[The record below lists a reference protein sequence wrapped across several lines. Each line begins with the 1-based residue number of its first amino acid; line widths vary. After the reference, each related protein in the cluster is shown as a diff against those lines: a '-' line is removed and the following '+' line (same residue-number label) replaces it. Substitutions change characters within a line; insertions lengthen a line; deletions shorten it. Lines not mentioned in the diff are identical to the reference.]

1 MRERIKQQLTELL
14 NTMLESCD
22 EINNSIASGEQ
33 PVTLLEDCQNAA
45 IHVGESI
52 EASEGEGTQAV
63 ACLEKY
69 CEVLFHISEDATR
82 GDLGVEN
89 IANMVKNH
97 VSDLKSLLQATEK
110 EINKFPKT
118 LEVAFFPYKASM
130 WDSLE
135 SIWMAASEDPRCHA
149 VVVPIPYVDRNPDGS
164 VKEEHYEINLYPEE
178 VPVIDYRSYPLDEI
192 HPDIAF
198 IHNPYDEK
206 NLVTSVHPNYYSW
219 RLKEHTDC
227 LVYVPYFAL
236 PGNLD
241 KNYSDF
247 SAYHHVNYIVTQTPE
262 HRKSFPSDLPDDM
275 FLPFGS
281 PKFDAII
288 RKCKN
293 PKPIPEAWRAKM
305 EGKRTFFYN
314 TSLRCAINEPDDYL
328 KKMGEVFKAFAG
340 RDDVCL
346 VWRPHPLLEATFD
359 SMQPE
364 YAKVFKGL
372 RELYIKQNIGIYD
385 DTPCMEDTISWC
397 DAYLGDEGSSVVSSF
412 SMAEKPIYVL
422 NNALHNGNAELQM
435 KNTYYYQLYDADG
448 DDRWIVSPQNVLFLS
463 EKNDYSYKYV
473 CSLNE
478 DKGQSGHNLYQRAKE
493 VNGKVFVTPRNAQNV
508 LVYQNGKI
516 RRIVLNQES
525 TECIAFSDALFSDEY
540 LWLIPLGYS
549 ALVRISLETE
559 EVVYHKGA
567 REFIVC
573 KDSKGELVRS
583 GITIIA
589 DKLLLASP
597 VSNELCWLDMKTMRE
612 DFREIPSKEW
622 SGTIGVAY
630 QHCAY
635 SKSESDAIF
644 WLLPREGQR
653 VWRYDVKCDTF
664 TSYDISVDGFK
675 CFSIPDKRPNNEMP
689 FCNVMEIESES
700 VVFSPFHGN
709 SFIELN
715 VNDGCCKKWEPPIGY
730 EMYGN
735 EYKMFW
741 GLGCIVPLRRIEQ
754 RKGIVRLARF
764 EDHTLF
770 EWNIASGEVRE
781 ILLRLDVNYLV
792 KESGFADNSILYSCK
807 EDLFNNLDRI
817 LSSKV
822 LGQEYSVQRQNEHNS
837 LTNANTDGTCGYNIC
852 RYLVGE
858 MM

>member
-1 MRERIKQQLTELL
+1 MRKRVKEQLTELL

-22 EINNSIASGEQ
+22 EINNSVASGEK

-63 ACLEKY
+63 SCLEKY
-69 CEVLFHISEDATR
+69 CEVLFHISEDAAR
-82 GDLGVEN
+82 EELGVEN

-97 VSDLKSLLQATEK
+97 VAELKSLLQATEK

-118 LEVAFFPYKASM
+118 LEVVFFPYKASM

-135 SIWMAASEDPRCHA
+135 SIWMAANEDPRCHA

-262 HRKSFPSDLPDDM
+262 HRKSFPSELPDDM

-364 YAKVFKGL
+364 YAKVFRGL

-385 DTPCMEDTISWC
+385 DTPCMEDTMSWC

-412 SMAEKPIYVL
+412 SMMEKPIYIL
-422 NNALHNGNAELQM
+422 DNALHGNEKE
-435 KNTYYYQLYDADG
+435 KNYKNLIWYHYFNVDG
-448 DDRWIVSPQNVLFLS
+448 DDRWIVTTNNQLWYSKN
-463 EKNDYSYKYV
+463 NDYSYTYV
-473 CSLNE
+473 CELPVPEKDRKRRYYIN
-478 DKGQSGHNLYQRAKE
+478 AIE
-493 VNGKVFVTPRNAQNV
+493 VGERVFIFPEYAQDI
-508 LVYQNGKI
+508 LIYENGKI
-516 RRIVLNQES
+516 RRIELKKENNLE
-525 TECIAFSDALFSDEY
+525 IPFSGGTFSGNKI
-540 LWLIPLGYS
+540 WLIPYEYS
-549 ALVRISLETE
+549 SIVQLNPETDELTYFKEERGFFLKQKADVLLRGAVRIEKNLIAFGNPETDELLILNTISLEKKYIKVNCNHWHGTNSLAFENE
-559 EVVYHKGA
+559 E
-567 REFIVC
+567 
-573 KDSKGELVRS
+573 
-583 GITIIA
+583 II
-589 DKLLLASP
+589 
-597 VSNELCWLDMKTMRE
+597 
-612 DFREIPSKEW
+612 
-622 SGTIGVAY
+622 
-630 QHCAY
+630 
-635 SKSESDAIF
+635 
-644 WLLPREGQR
+644 WLLPQEGYSILRYNLVTKEYREYYLKPEGIRNVYYPDDEQVNTLLYGGIAFYGDGR
-653 VWRYDVKCDTF
+653 ILICPNQGNKYVELDIETGAYSEWALPDDITDKENDYKRCQGGFMSPLAKGAKEGKRHIFYAPENRLFTFDFRNKSYNECFVRFETKDVKKYVGGFEHLPYLYCWHENEVNELSDIIDF
-664 TSYDISVDGFK
+664 TEYCMSFDASEQK
-675 CFSIPDKRPNNEMP
+675 KNN
-689 FCNVMEIESES
+689 
-700 VVFSPFHGN
+700 
-709 SFIELN
+709 
-715 VNDGCCKKWEPPIGY
+715 
-730 EMYGN
+730 
-735 EYKMFW
+735 
-741 GLGCIVPLRRIEQ
+741 
-754 RKGIVRLARF
+754 A
-764 EDHTLF
+764 
-770 EWNIASGEVRE
+770 IA
-781 ILLRLDVNYLV
+781 N
-792 KESGFADNSILYSCK
+792 A
-807 EDLFNNLDRI
+807 
-817 LSSKV
+817 
-822 LGQEYSVQRQNEHNS
+822 S
-837 LTNANTDGTCGYNIC
+837 LDGTCGKKVIMELLEKRNLYD
-852 RYLVGE
+852 
-858 MM
+858 